1 MSVSKRSFQEA
12 NGQPPLLLTLDRKP
26 AEIFIQRREFLKK
39 VAHLIF
45 QCRIKYLRPR
55 GRKHPANID
64 YVPFAPWDDLPSLEH
79 DMRDDDC
86 LWFVMSR
93 RERVSYHPAR
103 GRIPTYLEHN
113 FAAYSSVLLYPV
125 QAGDT
130 ESRYI

>member
-1 MSVSKRSFQEA
+1 
-12 NGQPPLLLTLDRKP
+12 
-26 AEIFIQRREFLKK
+26 
-39 VAHLIF
+39 
-45 QCRIKYLRPR
+45 
-55 GRKHPANID
+55 
-64 YVPFAPWDDLPSLEH
+64 
-79 DMRDDDC
+79 MRDDDC

-93 RERVSYHPAR
+93 RERVSYHPAM